1 MIKAGAKKMGETKEE
16 REGEISTRTQ
26 GNKERKPVLSSLRKS
41 LEEQAVRKMLLVLR
55 TKIVVFLK
63 TQAFTRK

>member
-1 MIKAGAKKMGETKEE
+1 MGETKEE

-41 LEEQAVRKMLLVLR
+41 LEEQAVRKMLLVLQ

>member
-1 MIKAGAKKMGETKEE
+1 MGETKEE